1 MTANRK
7 RKVLIIVENL
17 SVPFDRRVWRECMAL
32 IEAGYQVS
40 VISPKGTIC
49 DKSKRENVRGASIYR
64 YRIYQS
70 RGGLVSYLLEY
81 FTALVMSAW
90 LAVVVY
96 VREGFDVI
104 QICNPPDLL
113 VFVALPFK
121 LLGKKIIFDQHDLS
135 PEIYA
140 MHKSGSDG
148 GIVVRVLLFFER
160 LTYLFSDIVIVVNE
174 CCRQIALERGSKPK
188 EDVFIVRNAPAAESY
203 NTARPDPALKNGANY
218 LLSYVG
224 MMGPQE
230 GIDTLLR
237 ALHYLVVD
245 HQRSD
250 FHALIMGN
258 GTVFE
263 AMKRY
268 AGELGIDRRITFTG
282 HVNYDQVMQ
291 GIASADACLCPDP
304 KTPLNDKCS
313 HVKVAEYMSLA
324 RPIVAFD
331 LEEVRNSAGDA
342 ALYAGS
348 NDEKDFANK
357 INLLLDSPDLR
368 ESMGRIG
375 QDRFNKLLTWEHSK
389 ATLYA
394 AYERAFASC

>member
-7 RKVLIIVENL
+7 RKLLIIVENL
-17 SVPFDRRVWRECMAL
+17 SVPFDRRVWRECIAL

-49 DKSKRENVRGASIYR
+49 DKSKRETVRGASIYR

-90 LAVVVY
+90 LAIVVY

-140 MHKSGSDG
+140 MHKNGSNG

-174 CCRQIALERGSKPK
+174 CCRQIALERG
-188 EDVFIVRNAPAAESY
+188 
-203 NTARPDPALKNGANY
+203 G
-218 LLSYVG
+218 
-224 MMGPQE
+224 
-230 GIDTLLR
+230 
-237 ALHYLVVD
+237 
-245 HQRSD
+245 
-250 FHALIMGN
+250 
-258 GTVFE
+258 
-263 AMKRY
+263 
-268 AGELGIDRRITFTG
+268 
-282 HVNYDQVMQ
+282 
-291 GIASADACLCPDP
+291 
-304 KTPLNDKCS
+304 
-313 HVKVAEYMSLA
+313 
-324 RPIVAFD
+324 
-331 LEEVRNSAGDA
+331 
-342 ALYAGS
+342 
-348 NDEKDFANK
+348 
-357 INLLLDSPDLR
+357 
-368 ESMGRIG
+368 
-375 QDRFNKLLTWEHSK
+375 
-389 ATLYA
+389 
-394 AYERAFASC
+394 